1 MHSSS
6 RFRGGVVSGVLAALG
21 LLAAGCGSSLKEQ
34 DVDLAGL
41 SGRTLLYTHVDVDLF
56 EGEQAAG
63 SHRVTVTFSQAGGDV
78 CTRLNEGVTATFNGE
93 PMQVERGGVDGTAG
107 RDLCLPTRAFFDYA
121 PDEWA
126 ALPPTDARVVFQ
138 DGSGTTITV
147 VMKEAQ
153 AKRSFDGV
161 SDVQRL
167 LRGQSYSYQWMP
179 STEKLESAGATL
191 LAEGSAV
198 TATLTTTRDGGRI
211 TFTVPP
217 NLGAATH
224 LLTVRGQVQGEVLEC
239 TGVTSCS
246 GTYFHSEEQVVSVQ

>member
-6 RFRGGVVSGVLAALG
+6 RFRGVSGVLAALG
-21 LLAAGCGSSLKEQ
+21 LLVAGCGSSLKEQ

-41 SGRTLLYTHVDVDLF
+41 SGRTLLYTHADVDLF

-78 CTRLNEGVTATFNGE
+78 CTRLNDGVAATFNGE

-107 RDLCLPTRAFFDYA
+107 RDVCLPTRAFLDFN
-121 PDEWA
+121 PESWG

-138 DGSGTTITV
+138 DGSGTITL

-153 AKRSFDGV
+153 TRRYFEGPFGTS
-161 SDVQRL
+161 RL

-179 STEKLESAGATL
+179 SSESLESAGATF
-191 LAEGSAV
+191 LAEGGSVPAN
-198 TATLTTTRDGGRI
+198 LTTTRDGGRVS
-211 TFTVPP
+211 FTIPP
-217 NLGAATH
+217 NMGASTY
-224 LLTVRGQVQGEVLEC
+224 LFTLKGQVRGEVLEC
-239 TGVTSCS
+239 SGVVNCS
-246 GTYFHSEEQVVSVQ
+246 GTYFHSEEHVVSVQ